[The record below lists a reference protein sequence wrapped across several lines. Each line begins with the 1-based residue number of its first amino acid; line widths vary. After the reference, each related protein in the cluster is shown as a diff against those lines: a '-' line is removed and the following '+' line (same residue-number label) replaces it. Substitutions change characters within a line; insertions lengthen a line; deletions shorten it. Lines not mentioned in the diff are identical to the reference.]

1 MPEPPICKHGHR
13 VLIEGLSN
21 KTGKPYKGYLCPDK
35 VKANQCEP
43 VWLRQY
49 GDKWLNPN
57 DHAEV
62 LLEAGR
68 NLDPIAER
76 EPVPDE
82 LLSDTE
88 RANRATN

>member
-1 MPEPPICKHGHR
+1 
-13 VLIEGLSN
+13 VLLEGLSN
-21 KTGKPYKGYLCPDK
+21 KTGKPYKGYMCPEK
-35 VKANQCEP
+35 VKSNQCEP
-43 VWLRQY
+43 IWLRQY
-49 GDKWLNPN
+49 GDKWLRPD

-82 LLSDTE
+82 LLSESE
-88 RANRATN
+88 RAARDTN

>member
-13 VLIEGLSN
+13 VLIEGTSN
-21 KTGKPYKGYLCPDK
+21 KTNKPYKGYLCPDK

-49 GDKWLNPN
+49 GDKWLRPD

-68 NLDPIAER
+68 NLDPVAER